1 MFGVVTVIM
10 LAIVAKETEAYWTYN
25 TGRGMVYGLGV
36 TQDTTLAGSSQQ
48 LDYLQYLLVSKFPQ
62 YENKRS
68 LVQFENLP
76 NACGP
81 LQIISAK
88 MYLYYVYAH
97 KASWQSIQRT
107 PFIPRFM
114 QVPLY
119 VSAIS
124 RKIVGKSA
132 RDNTDRYC
140 GWFSVHFS
148 LKIFE
153 RMALEA
159 MDVCLRVHVLKESN
173 KSKFDSYSVINSV
186 SSISHIF
193 RDCRLYIFSRQ
204 PFSKKAV

>member
-36 TQDTTLAGSSQQ
+36 AQDTTLAGSSQQ
-48 LDYLQYLLVSKFPQ
+48 LDSLQYLLVSKFPQ

-124 RKIVGKSA
+124 R
-132 RDNTDRYC
+132 YC

-159 MDVCLRVHVLKESN
+159 MDVCLRVLKESN

-193 RDCRLYIFSRQ
+193 RDRRLYIFSRQ

>member
-10 LAIVAKETEAYWTYN
+10 LAIVFKETEAYWTYN

-97 KASWQSIQRT
+97 KASWHSIQRT

-114 QVPLY
+114 QVPL
-119 VSAIS
+119 
-124 RKIVGKSA
+124 
-132 RDNTDRYC
+132 
-140 GWFSVHFS
+140 
-148 LKIFE
+148 
-153 RMALEA
+153 
-159 MDVCLRVHVLKESN
+159 
-173 KSKFDSYSVINSV
+173 
-186 SSISHIF
+186 
-193 RDCRLYIFSRQ
+193 
-204 PFSKKAV
+204 